1 MNTKQTDAQRASDDV
16 EKIHSTFA
24 AVATSLGYSEVHGR
38 IISAL
43 LVADKPLSMEELTQR
58 TKYSP
63 ASISLSLDLLEIIGI
78 IKKMKGRGDRKLY
91 ARLDGDLIEG
101 LRNAMM
107 LKLQK
112 EINSTLAELN
122 AIKNSDAKTK
132 RAVSTVEREV
142 KRLQEYVQRLS
153 EVKVPEKN

>member
-1 MNTKQTDAQRASDDV
+1 MEHKDAI
-16 EKIHSTFA
+16 EKIHTTFA

-43 LVADKPLSMEELTQR
+43 LVADRPLSMDELVAQTR
-58 TKYSP
+58 YSP

-78 IKKMKGRGDRKLY
+78 VKKLKDRGDRKLY
-91 ARLDGDLIEG
+91 ARLEGDLIEG

-112 EINSTLAELN
+112 EISSTLAELDSL
-122 AIKNSDAKTK
+122 KSPKTK
-132 RAVSTVEREV
+132 KSVASVEKEV
-142 KRLQEYVQRLS
+142 RRLQEYIRRLS
-153 EVKVPEKN
+153 EVSVPRKG

>member
-1 MNTKQTDAQRASDDV
+1 MDAE

-24 AVATSLGYSEVHGR
+24 AVAASLGYSEVHGR

-43 LVADKPLSMEELTQR
+43 LVAGKPLCMEELSQQ

-78 IKKMKGRGDRKLY
+78 IKKLKDPGDRKLY
-91 ARLDGDLIEG
+91 ARLEGDIIEG
-101 LRNAMM
+101 LRNAMI

-112 EINSTLAELN
+112 EINSTLIELGSM
-122 AIKNSDAKTK
+122 KDAKTK
-132 RAVSTVEREV
+132 KAVATVEKEV
-142 KRLQEYVQRLS
+142 KRLQEYVRRLS
-153 EVKVPEKN
+153 EVKVPER

>member
-1 MNTKQTDAQRASDDV
+1 MEAE
-16 EKIHSTFA
+16 EKIHITFA
-24 AVATSLGYSEVHGR
+24 GVASSMGYSEVHGR

-43 LVADKPLSMEELTQR
+43 MIAGRPMSMDELTKQ

-78 IKKMKGRGDRKLY
+78 VKKLKDRGDRKLY

-101 LRNAMM
+101 LRNAVI

-112 EINSTLAELN
+112 EISNTLSELA
-122 AIKNSDAKTK
+122 AIKSDPKTK
-132 RAVSTVEREV
+132 NAVSIVEKEV
-142 KRLQEYVQRLS
+142 RRLQDYVKRLS
-153 EVKVPEKN
+153 EVDVPKR

>member
-1 MNTKQTDAQRASDDV
+1 MNGE

-24 AVATSLGYSEVHGR
+24 SVAASLGYSEVHGR

-43 LVADKPLSMEELTQR
+43 LVAGQPLSLEELTQQ

-78 IKKMKGRGDRKLY
+78 VKKMKDRGDRKLY
-91 ARLDGDLIEG
+91 AKLDGDLIEG
-101 LRNAMM
+101 VRNAMM

-112 EINSTLAELN
+112 EITNTLDELN
-122 AIKNSDAKTK
+122 TIRNSDAKTK
-132 RAVSTVEREV
+132 KAVSAVEKEV
-142 KRLQEYVQRLS
+142 RRLQEYIRRLS
-153 EVKVPEKN
+153 EVPVPKK